1 MLDGLVSTLDGA
13 SGPVVGGLDGAV
25 VGFVDI
31 LGNISSSD
39 ESSGP
44 VFLAGKTGNLT
55 AGAAAVVIVVVA
67 GGGGLEVTL
76 SLSLSLSIGFFIGA
90 VFDDLGF

>member
-55 AGAAAVVIVVVA
+55 AGAAAAVVVVA